1 MMHQMTPPLSHKG
14 TVLHAT
20 TAFRTVLAHDAD
32 ELARHL
38 TGWEQSY
45 DQLSTGHFRGALDEL
60 HLPHMQ
66 VFHENISHSVRQS
79 CRIRPGELWF
89 GFQNH
94 PAYSRINGRPA
105 GPEGVMIHSGNTEFE
120 LLTPAG
126 HDIYGIVASRELL
139 AKAALRSGYTIDWSE
154 LESAEVLQV
163 GTLERAHCVHTL
175 AALLSLQQQASG
187 SIDWLLHGQST
198 VLAAL
203 LSMLAKSVP
212 EPAVTASF
220 QRRQAVVAK
229 VRRHLLAHH
238 DHTLS
243 VEHLCEQVHV
253 SRRTLQYCFED
264 VLGISPMQY
273 LRRMRLNGVRRQLLD
288 PVAPLQSIGELAAG
302 WGFGSFSQF
311 SSDYRKLFGAS
322 ASASVKS
329 MAGRG

>member
-1 MMHQMTPPLSHKG
+1 MHQMTPPLSPNG
-14 TVLHAT
+14 TVLHAIT
-20 TAFRTVLAHDAD
+20 GFRTVLAHDAD

-45 DQLSTGHFRGALDEL
+45 DQLSTGHFRGALEEL

-94 PAYSRINGRPA
+94 PACSRINGRPA
-105 GPEGVMIHSGNTEFE
+105 GPEGVMIRAGNDEFE
-120 LLTPAG
+120 LLTPPS

-139 AKAALRSGYTIDWSE
+139 TKAALQSGYVIDWNE

-163 GTLERAHCVHTL
+163 SAPERAGCVRTL
-175 AALLSLQQQASG
+175 GALIGLQQQASG
-187 SIDWLLHGQST
+187 SAEWLQHGQSA

-203 LSMLAKSVP
+203 LNLLDKS
-212 EPAVTASF
+212 AVEAAATASF

-229 VRRHLLAHH
+229 VRRYLLAHH
-238 DHTLS
+238 DHTLT

-288 PVAPLQSIGELAAG
+288 PVAPLQSIGELAAD